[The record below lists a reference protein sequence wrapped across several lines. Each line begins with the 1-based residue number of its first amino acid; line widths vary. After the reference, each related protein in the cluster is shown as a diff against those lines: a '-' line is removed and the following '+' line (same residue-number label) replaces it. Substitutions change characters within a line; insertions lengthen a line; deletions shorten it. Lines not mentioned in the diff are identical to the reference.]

1 MRTRKNALVAATVAA
16 LSFTVVAPA
25 QAEQVTTYAA
35 ETDAAD
41 GSTDP
46 GLEGSSEDNVDGSGF
61 FKRDETKEGFD
72 ALSPAEQSAVI
83 IFGGIAAATAGAFL
97 YGVLRTLIYNIAGV

>member
-35 ETDAAD
+35 ET
-41 GSTDP
+41 P
-46 GLEGSSEDNVDGSGF
+46 GSSESELANSSGDGTVDGSGF

-72 ALSPAEQSAVI
+72 RYSPAEKAAVI

-97 YGVLRTLIYNIAGV
+97 YGILRTLIYNIAGV

>member
-25 QAEQVTTYAA
+25 QAEQVTAYAA
-35 ETDAAD
+35 EADAAD

-46 GLEGSSEDNVDGSGF
+46 GLEGSSEGDTEGSWF
-61 FKRDETKEGFD
+61 FEKSEGEGFESY
-72 ALSPAEQSAVI
+72 SPAEKAAVI